1 MDFKEHKIDMIEP
14 GSIAEELG
22 IVPGDVLL
30 AVNGKPIQDVFDYH
44 FLINDDALTV
54 LIRKTDGQEWELE
67 IEKDYYED
75 LGIGFENGLM
85 DDYKSCCNKCIF
97 CFIDQMPPNMRDT
110 LYFKDDD
117 SRLSFLQ
124 GNYVTLTNM
133 KEEDVQRIITYKL
146 APINVSVHTTNPEL
160 RCKML
165 HNRFA
170 GEALE
175 KIRRFYEAG
184 IEMNGQIVLCKGIN
198 DGEELEHTICDL
210 SEYMPYMES
219 VSVVPVGLTRYREG
233 LYPLEPFT
241 KEDAKEVLSVIHK
254 WQKICYD
261 RHGSHFIHAGDE
273 WYLLA
278 EEPFPPEETYDG
290 YVQLENGVGMIPLLQ
305 SEFEACLEEERKNGN
320 RRSRKISS
328 FSLNDRFS
336 RGRYKERSSVFG
348 FGTKTQAEK
357 EMNGGS
363 SGKDG
368 KRTISLATGK
378 LAAPLIRKLAAE
390 FICQHP
396 DVKILV
402 YEIENRFFGER
413 ITVSGLLTGQDIL
426 DQLSGKEL
434 GEKLL
439 LPCNLLR
446 SGEQV
451 FLDDMTLK
459 ELENALQVS
468 IHIVKSDGQCL
479 YEEFLYDGTQQ

>member
-1 MDFKEHKIDMIEP
+1 MDFKEHKIDIVET

-22 IVPGDVLL
+22 IEPGDVLL
-30 AVNGKPIQDVFDYH
+30 AVNGKVIQDVFDYH
-44 FLINDDALTV
+44 FLINDDTLTALV
-54 LIRKTDGQEWELE
+54 RKPDGQEWELE

-85 DDYKSCCNKCIF
+85 DDYKSCYNKCIF
-97 CFIDQMPPNMRDT
+97 CFIDQMPPNMRET

-133 KEEDVQRIITYKL
+133 KEEDVERIIKYKL
-146 APINVSVHTTNPEL
+146 APINISVHTTNPEL
-160 RCKML
+160 RCEML

-198 DGEELEHTICDL
+198 DGEELERSIRDL

-219 VSVVPVGLTRYREG
+219 LSVVPVGLTKYRDG
-233 LYPLEPFT
+233 LYPLEPFE
-241 KEDAKEVLSVIHK
+241 KEDAKEVLSMIHK
-254 WQKICYD
+254 WQKICYEK
-261 RHGSHFIHAGDE
+261 HGSHFVHAGDE

-278 EEPFPPEETYDG
+278 EEPFPPEENYDG
-290 YVQLENGVGMIPLLQ
+290 YIQLENGVGMMKLLQ
-305 SEFEACLEEERKNGN
+305 SEFEACLEEEQENQKKHFNLWEEK
-320 RRSRKISS
+320 SA
-328 FSLNDRFS
+328 
-336 RGRYKERSSVFG
+336 RGRYRERPFLFG
-348 FGTKTQAEK
+348 IGA
-357 EMNGGS
+357 
-363 SGKDG
+363 GKLKKVRKSQG
-368 KRTISLATGK
+368 KSDTPERTRRTISIATGK
-378 LAAPLIRKLAAE
+378 SAAPLLRKLSAE

-396 DVKILV
+396 DTDILV
-402 YEIENRFFGER
+402 YDITNYFFGES
-413 ITVSGLLTGQDIL
+413 ITVSGLLTGQDL
-426 DQLSGKEL
+426 KVQLSGKEL

-446 SGEQV
+446 SGEEV
-451 FLDDMTLK
+451 FLDDMTLA
-459 ELENALQVS
+459 ELENALQVP

-479 YEEFLYDGTQQ
+479 YEELLEER